1 VSVTALTGVAV
12 TVVNIL
18 GGIIVFGDPLAHS
31 PTGTLAEGVAF
42 ALICVA
48 GFRRRKETRSKPAV
62 VLLALGVSATV
73 LGFFAVDT
81 LRNDPETFV
90 AIILVTLLAIVLDYW
105 TQSRNRRGP
114 DAAALLTASSPD

>member
-1 VSVTALTGVAV
+1 MVRRDPLRRRSVWLPVAIRAGVLAQYISARSLQTGDAVSVTALTGVAV

-48 GFRRRKETRSKPAV
+48 AFLIPTP
-62 VLLALGVSATV
+62 SA
-73 LGFFAVDT
+73 
-81 LRNDPETFV
+81 NDRTF
-90 AIILVTLLAIVLDYW
+90 
-105 TQSRNRRGP
+105 SP
-114 DAAALLTASSPD
+114 AAAL